1 MAEVVW
7 VNGCAMG
14 LSSFGVALA
23 VARGPRPGNRDGLR
37 TQAVVCIEG
46 H

>member
-7 VNGCAMG
+7 VNGCGMG

-23 VARGPRPGNRDGLR
+23 VEPGPRTGNRDGLR
-37 TQAVVCIEG
+37 NQAVVCIEG
-46 H
+46 D